1 LLVYTGSQTVFVQG
15 FLRATLLAPNAEI
28 DVISIGHDPGH
39 VGQLIGK
46 RIEVHQETTIWHRP
60 FTRDDCEEVD
70 ASGCGLVFGCAPK
83 DTDGDGLT
91 DCDEDSDLDFF
102 FGPIARFS
110 TVPKPP
116 GRLAAPPRRPAPP
129 SILPQRSTPV

>member
-1 LLVYTGSQTVFVQG
+1 
-15 FLRATLLAPNAEI
+15 
-28 DVISIGHDPGH
+28 
-39 VGQLIGK
+39 
-46 RIEVHQETTIWHRP
+46 
-60 FTRDDCEEVD
+60 EVD

-129 SILPQRSTPV
+129 SILPQRSTPVWARPSKRRRSTPVGTGAAARCRARFATSAIASVQTGLNAAATGRSSTRAR